1 MHQVKF
7 TPYILTNAHGGTK
20 CDGKVISHWL
30 YLIYNGIL
38 PHVSWYAFCPL
49 LWFSPFVFF
58 CKILILFLVHMVIS
72 VAHLESC
79 FLPVLTLKVCH
90 SDILILM
97 AFVSL
102 IL

>member
-1 MHQVKF
+1 MVF
-7 TPYILTNAHGGTK
+7 
-20 CDGKVISHWL
+20 SHM
-30 YLIYNGIL
+30 YLGM
-38 PHVSWYAFCPL
+38 
-49 LWFSPFVFF
+49 PFVPSCGSAHLFF